1 MKAPKLV
8 LAGIAAVMLLSLA
21 GCGSKG
27 EEAGEAAA
35 SVETEKAGGEQKD
48 AAGAEAAGAG
58 AEDGTFDDLADIV
71 GEKAAKLLGEMS
83 EEERAALIPDTE
95 VTVSGYYINWYG
107 NPEEFETTGYMK
119 EYEVVQ
125 QDWECI
131 MAKGVIVNEAFQTEE
146 AVNAVYYL
154 SVNEEETEVILR
166 SASTTDEAEKV
177 HIIPTKPLPEAEEL
191 LDKDVYAVYTN
202 ANHYPL
208 TRDNV
213 TDIWYDKDV
222 NNEGVTNSMLTDWG
236 YEGEVSFI
244 VEGVEI
250 GGWIMLY
257 YSPYENKGDGWVLD
271 DQCVGSIS
279 YEEEKVLGLR
289 Q

>member
-27 EEAGEAAA
+27 EEAGEAVA
-35 SVETEKAGGEQKD
+35 SMETEKAGGEQKD

-131 MAKGVIVNEAFQTEE
+131 TAKGVIVNEAFQTEE

-177 HIIPTKPLPEAEEL
+177 HIIPTTPLPEAETL
-191 LDKDVYAVYTN
+191 LDEDIYVLDTKVN
-202 ANHYPL
+202 KFML
-208 TRDNV
+208 TKENV
-213 TDIWYDKDV
+213 TDIWYD
-222 NNEGVTNSMLTDWG
+222 EEHSTITDWG
-236 YEGEVSFI
+236 YDGLVYC
-244 VEGVEI
+244 VVNDVEI
-250 GGWIMLY
+250 ECYVGLY
-257 YSPYENKGDGWVLD
+257 YAPYENKGDGWMLD
-271 DQCVGSIS
+271 SQRIGDIS
-279 YEEEKVLGLR
+279 YHEEKALGLR
-289 Q
+289 

>member
-58 AEDGTFDDLADIV
+58 AEDSTFDDLADIV
-71 GEKAAKLLGEMS
+71 GEKAAKLLAEMS

-177 HIIPTKPLPEAEEL
+177 HIIPTTPLPDVEEI
-191 LDKDVYAVYTN
+191 LDMDVYAVYTN
-202 ANHYPL
+202 GNKFPL
-208 TRDNV
+208 TKDNV
-213 TDIWYDKDV
+213 MDIRCD
-222 NNEGVTNSMLTDWG
+222 EEHSTITDWG
-236 YEGEVSFI
+236 YDGLIYCI
-244 VEGVEI
+244 VDDVEI
-250 GGWIMLY
+250 ECGIGLY
-257 YSPYENKGDGWVLD
+257 YGPYKDRGEGWMLEN
-271 DQCVGSIS
+271 QCIGSIS
-279 YEEEKVLGLR
+279 YQEEKALGLR
-289 Q
+289 

>member
-177 HIIPTKPLPEAEEL
+177 HIIPTTPLPEAETL
-191 LDKDVYAVYTN
+191 LDEDIYVLDTKVN
-202 ANHYPL
+202 KFML
-208 TRDNV
+208 TKENV
-213 TDIWYDKDV
+213 TDIWYD
-222 NNEGVTNSMLTDWG
+222 EEHSTITDWG
-236 YEGEVSFI
+236 YDGLVYC
-244 VEGVEI
+244 VVNDVEI
-250 GGWIMLY
+250 ECYVGLY
-257 YSPYENKGDGWVLD
+257 YAPYENKGDGWMLD
-271 DQCVGSIS
+271 SQRIGDIS
-279 YEEEKVLGLR
+279 YHEEKALGLR
-289 Q
+289 

>member
-131 MAKGVIVNEAFQTEE
+131 TAKGVIVNEAFQTEE

-177 HIIPTKPLPEAEEL
+177 HIIPTTPLPEAETL
-191 LDKDVYAVYTN
+191 LDEDIYVLDTKVN
-202 ANHYPL
+202 KFML
-208 TRDNV
+208 TKENV
-213 TDIWYDKDV
+213 TDIWYD
-222 NNEGVTNSMLTDWG
+222 EEHSTITDWG
-236 YEGEVSFI
+236 YDGLVYC
-244 VEGVEI
+244 VVNDVEI
-250 GGWIMLY
+250 ECYVGLY
-257 YSPYENKGDGWVLD
+257 YAPYENKGDGWMLD
-271 DQCVGSIS
+271 SQRIGDIS
-279 YEEEKVLGLR
+279 YHEEKALGLR
-289 Q
+289 

>member
-1 MKAPKLV
+1 MKTPKLV

-71 GEKAAKLLGEMS
+71 GEKAAKLLTEMS

-95 VTVSGYYINWYG
+95 VTVSGYYINRYG

-131 MAKGVIVNEAFQTEE
+131 TAKGVIVNEAFQTEE

-177 HIIPTKPLPEAEEL
+177 HIIPTTPLPEAEEL

-213 TDIWYDKDV
+213 TDIWYDEEYSSV
-222 NNEGVTNSMLTDWG
+222 SDWG
-236 YEGEVSFI
+236 YDGLVYCIVNGVQIDGSVEV
-244 VEGVEI
+244 
-250 GGWIMLY
+250 Y
-257 YSPYENKGDGWVLD
+257 YSPYDNKEDGWLID
-271 DQCVGSIS
+271 DQCIGSIS
-279 YEEEKVLGLR
+279 YKEEKALGLR
-289 Q
+289 